1 MPERSI
7 DYQSYDSKRN
17 PGFQIQAPSLERL
30 FIDSALALVDQQVKI
45 MHLESKER
53 HTLTLEAATPE
64 SLLLAWLNAV
74 LALMEQQS
82 FLPKRIYF
90 SAFDGK
96 KIQATLMGEKH
107 DPIKHGTL
115 YRFKSVLPEHLSFGT
130 QNQDGLCFF
139 IKVLLTQ

>member
-30 FIDSALALVDQQVKI
+30 CIDSALALVDQQVKI

-53 HTLTLEAATPE
+53 YTLTVEATNPE

-74 LALMEQQS
+74 LELMEQHT

-96 KIQATLMGEKH
+96 RIQATLMGEKH
-107 DPIKHGTL
+107 DPIRHGTL
-115 YRFKSVLPEHLSFGT
+115 SRFKSVSPEHLSFGT
-130 QNQDGLCFF
+130 LNQDGLCFF